1 MKSLFKNRISLKR
14 RTGKV
19 LASVLVLS
27 SVLLYLKNARAEEKI
42 SSFGQYQGYS
52 QEKYDDFVRI
62 SDYLA
67 LSDGTRLAYDLL
79 LPSNGDQVA
88 SEPLP
93 VLFSYTSYLRAY
105 RMVKDGSVVSN
116 DVVKLGTLAKVFI
129 RVRAKFTKNGDIF
142 SQAFMNKWLRR
153 MLKHGYAVMIAE
165 QRGTGASEGLMMPIF
180 KYQAAD
186 ANEVINWIAQQ
197 PWSNGKIGMFGK
209 SSLAMSQYA
218 AASADNPHLKA
229 IFPSSAGFDMFSS
242 VWFPGGIYNS
252 AFAKMF
258 ASSTGILET
267 MAVPVDRDKDGNIL
281 AKILEHRKKS
291 FDLSKGP
298 EVGIKNSIYRDSL
311 SSHPQGEKIWED
323 LGLFSLLNKINQSG
337 TAVYHESGWFD
348 IFSRDATLFYNNL
361 TVPRKLMMRPLDHY
375 SLGKKADDLNWNA
388 EAHRWFDYWLKGIDN
403 GIMTEASVHYY
414 VMGQERGNW
423 NQGQSWP
430 VSSKTTRYYLQK
442 GNQKSHRLARSKERS
457 GHDTIQYR
465 INYETSTGKDSRWN
479 SILKPSKYPD
489 MSTNDDKALTFT
501 SEPLEDD
508 LILVGHPVIQLV
520 ISSNSSDPDLFVY
533 LEGVDGKNH
542 SQYITEGCLRAS
554 YRNADHPAPYNNL
567 NLHYHRGNREDILP
581 MEADHPQ
588 LFSIDLLPV
597 AYRFEKGTRIRI
609 SITGADRDNF
619 ETPEHQPAPVI
630 QVYTSESN
638 RGFIELPCL

>member
-1 MKSLFKNRISLKR
+1 MSLFKNRILLKR
-14 RTGKV
+14 RTGKTLV
-19 LASVLVLS
+19 GVLVLS
-27 SVLLYLKNARAEEKI
+27 TVLLHLKNAHAEEKI
-42 SSFGQYQGYS
+42 SRFGQYQGYS
-52 QEKYDDFVRI
+52 QETYDDFVRI

-79 LPSNGDQVA
+79 LPSNGNQVA

-93 VLFSYTSYLRAY
+93 VLFSYSSYLRAY
-105 RMVKDGSVVSN
+105 RMIKDGSVVSN
-116 DVVKLGTLAKVFI
+116 DVVKLGMLAKAFI
-129 RVRAKFTKNGDIF
+129 WVRAKFKKNGDIF
-142 SQAFMNKWLRR
+142 DQAFMNQWLRR
-153 MLKHGYAVMIAE
+153 MLKHGYAVIIAE
-165 QRGTGASEGLMMPIF
+165 QRGTGASEGVMIPVF
-180 KYQAAD
+180 KYQAVD

-218 AASADNPHLKA
+218 AASAGNPHLKA

-252 AFAKMF
+252 AFAKVF

-267 MAVPVDRDKDGNIL
+267 MAVPVDRDKNGSIL
-281 AKILEHRKKS
+281 AKILKQRKTA

-311 SSHPQGEKIWED
+311 SSHPQGGKIWED
-323 LGLFSLLNKINQSG
+323 LGLFSLLNQINQSG
-337 TAVYHESGWFD
+337 TAVYHESGWLD

-375 SLGKKADDLNWNA
+375 SLGKKADDLDWDA

-414 VMGQERGNW
+414 VMGQEKGNW
-423 NQGQSWP
+423 NQSQSWP
-430 VSSKTTRYYLQK
+430 SSSKATKFYLQK
-442 GNQKSHRLARSKERS
+442 GNLKSHRLARSKKMP
-457 GHDTIQYR
+457 GHDTIQYQ
-465 INYETSTGKDSRWN
+465 INYGTSTGKDSRWN
-479 SILKPSKYPD
+479 SILKQAEYPD
-489 MSTNDDKALTFT
+489 MSPNDHKALTFT
-501 SEPLEDD
+501 SESLEDD
-508 LILVGHPVIQLV
+508 LILVGHPIIQLM
-520 ISSNSSDPDLFVY
+520 ISSSSNDLDLFVY
-533 LEGVDGKNH
+533 LEAVDGEDH
-542 SQYITEGCLRAS
+542 SRYITEGCLKAS

-567 NLHYHRGNREDILP
+567 KLPYHRGNREDISP
-581 MEADHPQ
+581 MKAGHPQ

-597 AYRFEKGTRIRI
+597 AYKFKKGTRIRI

-619 ETPEHQPAPVI
+619 QTPENQPVPVI
-630 QVYTSESN
+630 RVYTSGKN
-638 RGFIELPCL
+638 HGFVKLPYL